1 MGFPGGSVVKTLP
14 ANAGAAGDSRS
25 ISGLERASGGG
36 NGNPLQCS
44 CQDNPMDRGAWWAT
58 VHWVAKNQTQLSV
71 HKIISNHFVL
81 CVLGADSVG
90 MYVSWC
96 VHVSFACPSAILS
109 SIRYL
114 FFSGINSRSLF
125 LLFWEQVLW
134 GHFFHVRQVNP

>member
-1 MGFPGGSVVKTLP
+1 MIASSCSYLRDFPGGSVVKNPP
-14 ANAGAAGDSRS
+14 ATAGAAGVTGLVAGSGRS
-25 ISGLERASGGG
+25 PGEG

-44 CQDNPMDRGAWWAT
+44 CQDNSMDRGDWWAT

-81 CVLGADSVG
+81 CVLGADSVS
-90 MYVSWC
+90 MYVSLC

-125 LLFWEQVLW
+125 LLF
-134 GHFFHVRQVNP
+134 